1 MLGTKPIVLPQRKHP
16 AGLVNTS
23 SFSSTI
29 NCPDLS
35 RGLGEDSPPLVGGEE
50 SPSCSFLLCLDV
62 SSDGVLADV
71 SDTAEIGAG

>member
-1 MLGTKPIVLPQRKHP
+1 MGHRSKTKSIKAKTP
-16 AGLVNTS
+16 S
-23 SFSSTI
+23 S
-29 NCPDLS
+29 S

-62 SSDGVLADV
+62 SSDGFLADV